1 MAHAYAHVNG
11 GVVGYEA
18 GVGVH
23 EVDVVGAHE
32 VDEVH
37 SCYDGSVE
45 VEGGGSVARAREEY
59 GERVDER
66 PVDREALMGV
76 REAARE
82 GARGAREGRA
92 RGE

>member
-1 MAHAYAHVNG
+1 M
-11 GVVGYEA
+11 GYEA
-18 GVGVH
+18 GVGAH
-23 EVDVVGAHE
+23 ELDVGAHE
-32 VDEVH
+32 GDEVH
-37 SCYDGSVE
+37 SCCDGSVE

-66 PVDREALMGV
+66 PVDREALKG
-76 REAARE
+76 ARE

>member
-1 MAHAYAHVNG
+1 MAHAYANVNG

-18 GVGVH
+18 GVGAH
-23 EVDVVGAHE
+23 EVDVVAAHE
-32 VDEVH
+32 VGEVH
-37 SCYDGSVE
+37 SCCDGSVE
-45 VEGGGSVARAREEY
+45 VEDGDSVARAREEY

-66 PVDREALMGV
+66 PVDREAREGA
-76 REAARE
+76 REALE

>member
-1 MAHAYAHVNG
+1 MVAYELDA
-11 GVVGYEA
+11 VG
-18 GVGVH
+18 H
-23 EVDVVGAHE
+23 EGDVGAHE
-32 VDEVH
+32 GDEVH
-37 SCYDGSVE
+37 SCCDGSVE

-66 PVDREALMGV
+66 PVDREALKG
-76 REAARE
+76 ARE